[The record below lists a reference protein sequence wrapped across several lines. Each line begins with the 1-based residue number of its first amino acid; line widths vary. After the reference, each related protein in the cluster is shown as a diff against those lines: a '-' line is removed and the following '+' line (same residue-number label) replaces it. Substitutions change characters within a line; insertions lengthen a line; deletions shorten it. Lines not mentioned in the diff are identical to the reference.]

1 MFIFRSTITLA
12 QTTWNKPSTS
22 RSAATITALAN
33 CATLGSQTSGW
44 EMYMTSA
51 RLILLR
57 GPRQVDGDAS
67 QYKRDYRWNVVY
79 F

>member
-1 MFIFRSTITLA
+1 MSIFRRPLHSH
-12 QTTWNKPSTS
+12 NNVERPSTS
-22 RSAATITALAN
+22 TLAATITALPNPA
-33 CATLGSQTSGW
+33 ALGSQSSGW
-44 EMYMTSA
+44 EMYMTLA
-51 RLILLR
+51 RLTLLR